1 MTAQLTASVRTSLT
15 ALQRIATDIA
25 AAQTRLATGKRVN
38 SALDNPASFFTASS
52 LSARAST
59 LNQLVDEMATA
70 KATVEAAG
78 NAITSIQGLIDNA
91 RDLAYDALDSTSTL
105 AKVTGTVTGLT
116 GAHDMD
122 TQFENGDTI
131 TVGDG
136 TTTATYTKANNDTL
150 SDFIDAVNNTANLNV
165 TASLTEDGRVELE
178 ATDVNSVIVGGS
190 SSVGE
195 LASIGLVAGTTTST
209 TNSVRL
215 SLAQQFDTIRDQID
229 DLANDASYSG
239 TNLLGGDSLTV
250 RFSEDSDSTLTVTGS
265 TVTASDLGLDEAT
278 TTGGDFQYDGDIET
292 FLTALDAAE
301 TTLEAEAAKYS
312 SNTTLLGVREEFA
325 TSMIDLLNTGADDLT
340 LADADA
346 ESAALLSLQTR
357 QELTQTTLALVAQSE
372 ASVLR
377 LFTSG

>member
-1 MTAQLTASVRTSLT
+1 MTAQLTGSVRTSLY
-15 ALQRIATDIA
+15 ALQRIAADIA

-38 SALDNPASFFTASS
+38 TALDNPAAFFTASS

-59 LNQLVDEMATA
+59 LNLLVDEIATA

-78 NAITSIQGLIDNA
+78 TAITSIQGLIDSA
-91 RDLAYDALDSTSTL
+91 RDLAYDALASASTL
-105 AKVTGTVTGLT
+105 AKVTGSVTGLT

-165 TASLTEDGRVELE
+165 TASLTADGRVELE
-178 ATDVNSVIVGGS
+178 ATGVNSVIVGGS
-190 SSVGE
+190 SSVAE

-209 TNSVRL
+209 TNSLRL
-215 SLAQQFDTIRDQID
+215 ALAQEFDTIRDQID
-229 DLANDASYSG
+229 DVANDASFSG
-239 TNLLGGDSLTV
+239 TNLLSGSSLTV
-250 RFSEDSDSTLTVTGS
+250 RLGENSESILTVTGS
-265 TVTASDLGLDEAT
+265 AVTASDLGLSEAT

-292 FLTALDAAE
+292 FLAALDAAE
-301 TTLEAEAAKYS
+301 TTLEVEAARYGS
-312 SNTTLLGVREEFA
+312 SSALLEVREEFA
-325 TSMIDLLNTGADDLT
+325 TSMINLLNTGADDLL
-340 LADADA
+340 LADANA

-377 LFTSG
+377 LFA